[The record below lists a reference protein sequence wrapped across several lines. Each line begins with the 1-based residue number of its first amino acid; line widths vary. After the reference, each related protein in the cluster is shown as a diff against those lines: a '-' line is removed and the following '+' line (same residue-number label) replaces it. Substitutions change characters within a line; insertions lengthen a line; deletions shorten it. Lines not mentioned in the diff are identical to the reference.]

1 MMQSRYAISPFT
13 NPASVE
19 AWDTWFRWREHGRLR
34 DASIEA
40 TWLRVSAALAGAEA
54 TDPER
59 WSRCFFEAQASWQL
73 LIDERILASAGT
85 PLGDWPHDPVAL
97 LNVARFVVSPLAA
110 DASFA
115 FDALGRAAE
124 VAFRAVDNALLVRA
138 GRDISFTPQP
148 RIGLVGLG
156 DALALLG
163 KRYDSTAGRVAAG
176 AIARALAEGCL
187 HANVRLARDRGNWG
201 ASAGSPLANA
211 RARDLSAD
219 LQADI
224 ARRGLRHVHSTAIT
238 SQPRLALFAN
248 AVADA
253 IDPLDAAAEK
263 GAGHGAG
270 ERTSRPAGYAF
281 ALARRL
287 GCEGTAA
294 TVLRE
299 STDISVAAQI
309 ELRGAVQPW
318 IDWPIDYP
326 VRVSREPDSRAT
338 RHWQRFANAYRLGNV
353 RWAHA

>member
-1 MMQSRYAISPFT
+1 MLSRYIPSPFT
-13 NPASVE
+13 NSASVE
-19 AWDTWFRWREHGRLR
+19 AWDAWFRWREHGRLR

-40 TWLRVSAALAGAEA
+40 TWLRVSAALAGVEPA
-54 TDPER
+54 DPER

-73 LIDERILASAGT
+73 LIDERILGSAGT
-85 PLGDWPHDPVAL
+85 PLADWPHDPVAL
-97 LNVARFVVSPLAA
+97 LNVARFVVSPLTPGAT
-110 DASFA
+110 FA
-115 FDALGRAAE
+115 FDAFRQTAE
-124 VAFRAVDNALLVRA
+124 FAFRAVDNALLSRA
-138 GRDISFTPQP
+138 SGDASSTPQP

-163 KRYDSTAGRVAAG
+163 KRYASPAGRVAAG

-201 ASAGSPLANA
+201 ASAGTPLATA
-211 RARDLSAD
+211 RARDLPAD

-253 IDPLDAAAEK
+253 IDPLDAAAERA
-263 GAGHGAG
+263 AGHGAA
-270 ERTSRPAGYAF
+270 ERSSRPAGYAF

-287 GCEGTAA
+287 GCEGAAA
-294 TVLRE
+294 TALHE
-299 STDISVAAQI
+299 STDVSVAAQI
-309 ELRGAVQPW
+309 DLRGAVQPW

-326 VRVSREPDSRAT
+326 LRVSREPDLRAA
-338 RHWQRFANAYRLGNV
+338 RHWQRLANAYRLGNL
-353 RWAHA
+353 RWARA